1 MATLTGSAGNAP
13 QRFASLSGIRRS
25 GSGFEMDGMFRAHTS
40 RDDRRDREGRVN
52 APPDRVFP
60 PPEETELANLET
72 EHPVRGP
79 TSSWLLTGRRVSIDH
94 VGFRPGFVATR
105 GAMVGSRGPRDAPN
119 RDETPRVPGI
129 APLLPFPPPSAPPRS
144 RFLPRDY
151 TQINLVLA
159 LNFIFFSHRPNFFL
173 CRHHRAAVQQQDV
186 ARGFRA
192 LDHLAPPSEEEARGR
207 EAPVRDQP
215 AVRGVRRGSRGARRS
230 A

>member
-72 EHPVRGP
+72 EHPARGP

-151 TQINLVLA
+151 NKLTSFWL
-159 LNFIFFSHRPNFFL
+159 
-173 CRHHRAAVQQQDV
+173 
-186 ARGFRA
+186 
-192 LDHLAPPSEEEARGR
+192 
-207 EAPVRDQP
+207 
-215 AVRGVRRGSRGARRS
+215 
-230 A
+230 